1 MNIKLEIEN
10 INFSAAG
17 KKILD
22 DICLQVNNGEFVGVI
37 GPNGSGKS
45 TLLKSVYRIIKPES
59 GNIKFDGR
67 NLKDMTAKETASFLA
82 VVGQFNTVNFDITVM
97 EVVLMGRTPHKK
109 QWEFENHL
117 DRNIAVKALR
127 QVGLEVA
134 AKRSFNS
141 LSGGEK
147 QRVILARAL
156 AQEPQ
161 FLILDEPTN
170 HLDIRYQLQLLS
182 IVKSLKIGS
191 LAALHD
197 LSLAAMFCARIY
209 VLDQGRIIAEGC
221 PNEVLTPQLL
231 KKVYGVDCQVAIDEQ
246 NGQLRIHYLPPAA
259 GGW

>member
-1 MNIKLEIEN
+1 MKIKLEIEN

-17 KKILD
+17 KKILE
-22 DICLQVNNGEFVGVI
+22 DICLQVKDGEFVGVI

-45 TLLKSVYRIIKPES
+45 TLLKAVYRIIKPTS
-59 GNIKFDGR
+59 GIIKFNEKYLPD
-67 NLKDMTAKETASFLA
+67 LSAKETAKFLA
-82 VVGQFNTVNFDITVM
+82 VVGQFNAVNFDVSIL
-97 EVVLMGRTPHKK
+97 EVVLMGRTPHKSR
-109 QWEFENHL
+109 WEFENQK
-117 DRNIAVKALR
+117 DRNIAMAALR
-127 QVGLEVA
+127 QVGLEQA

-182 IVKSLKIGS
+182 IVKSLQIGS

-209 VLDQGRIIAEGC
+209 VLKQGHIIASGC
-221 PNEVLTPQLL
+221 PNEVLTPSLL
-231 KKVYGVDCQVAIDEQ
+231 KQVYGVDCKVDVDEQ
-246 NGQLRIHYLPPAA
+246 DGYLRIHYLPPAA
-259 GGW
+259 GG